1 LKVDIKINHYSIKI
15 FIDGFIHVFMW
26 RNEFIGFQSWCDGNG
41 KYSIEFYTKTNTFLT
56 EQDTKDKWLTM
67 LEELNKSF

>member
-1 LKVDIKINHYSIKI
+1 
-15 FIDGFIHVFMW
+15 MW
-26 RNEFIGFQSWCDGNG
+26 RKEFIGFQSWSDGNG

-56 EQDTKDKWLTM
+56 EQDTKEKWLTT